1 MAFTFRPS
9 RRFFLKQATTGAV
22 ALGLLP
28 LVSCAAPAWGADAKD
43 SAAAAQG
50 GAPAPAAGKKPLVV
64 YFSHSGNTR
73 KLAEQIH
80 KQVGGDILEIVP
92 VAPYPAEYQATVDQ
106 AKREQQENARPAVK
120 TKIADPAEYGVIF
133 LGYPNWW
140 SSMPMP
146 VWTFVEQNGLDGKTI
161 APFVTHGGGGMGHSE
176 SDLKKL
182 VPHAK
187 VLKGLPVRGTRAGDA
202 EKDVENWLKG
212 LGNALIMTTTG
223 NPAIYPDGAY

>member
-1 MAFTFRPS
+1 MAATFRLS
-9 RRFFLKQATTGAV
+9 RRFFLKQATTGAL

-28 LVSCAAPAWGADAKD
+28 LVGCAAPAWGAEAKG
-43 SAAAAQG
+43 AAAAAAS
-50 GAPAPAAGKKPLVV
+50 GAQAAQPKKPLVV

-73 KLAEQIH
+73 KLAEIIH
-80 KQVGGDILEIVP
+80 KKVGGDILEIEP
-92 VAPYPAEYQATVDQ
+92 VTPYPSDYQATVDQ

-120 TKIADPAEYGVIF
+120 TKIANPDEYGVVF

-146 VWTFVEQNGLDGKTI
+146 VWTFIEQNGLDGKTI
-161 APFVTHGGGGMGHSE
+161 APFDTHGGGGMGHSE

-182 VPHAK
+182 VPHSK
-187 VLKGLPVRGTRAGDA
+187 VLKALPVRGTRAGDA
-202 EKDVENWLKG
+202 EKDVEKWLES
-212 LGNALIMTTTG
+212 LGNALTMTTTG

>member
-1 MAFTFRPS
+1 MAATFRPS
-9 RRFFLKQATTGAV
+9 RRFFLKQATTGAI

-28 LVSCAAPAWGADAKD
+28 LVGCAAPAWGADAKGAGAGT
-43 SAAAAQG
+43 SGAEAAQ
-50 GAPAPAAGKKPLVV
+50 PKKPLVV

-73 KLAEQIH
+73 KLAEIIH
-80 KQVGGDILEIVP
+80 KKVGGDILEIVP
-92 VAPYPAEYQATVDQ
+92 AAPYPTDYQTTVDQ

-120 TKIADPAEYGVIF
+120 TKIANPDEYGVIF

-146 VWTFVEQNGLDGKTI
+146 VWTFIEQNGLDGKTI
-161 APFVTHGGGGMGHSE
+161 APFDTHGGGGMGHSE
-176 SDLKKL
+176 DDLKKL
-182 VPHAK
+182 VPHSK
-187 VLKGLPVRGTRAGDA
+187 VLKGLAVRGTRAGDA
-202 EKDVENWLKG
+202 ENDVEKWLKG

>member
-28 LVSCAAPAWGADAKD
+28 LVSCAAPAWGADAKVP
-43 SAAAAQG
+43 AATD
-50 GAPAPAAGKKPLVV
+50 AGKKPLVV

-92 VAPYPAEYQATVDQ
+92 AAPYPAEYQATVDQ

-120 TKIADPAEYGVIF
+120 TKIADPAQYGVVF

-161 APFVTHGGGGMGHSE
+161 APFDTHGGGGLGHSVD
-176 SDLKKL
+176 DLKKL
-182 VPHAK
+182 VPHSK
-187 VLKGLPVRGTRAGDA
+187 VLKGLAVRGTAAGHA